1 MSKKVY
7 GTFVGDTSYPYCIE
21 TTKAYFGTEYEIESI
36 KDWVP
41 TAYAANNISIT
52 DDGSLRNNGKEFIT
66 VPLTFED
73 SLKAFDE
80 LRKSLKLGD
89 DPYSYRT
96 STHVHLN
103 VLNMTTDKLRH
114 MTLLYALL
122 EPVFFEY
129 AGQSR
134 KQNIHCV
141 PLNYTL
147 LPKYYGMSIEKLI
160 GAWSKYTAFN
170 LVPVKKYG
178 TVEFRHLSG
187 TPHKEVYERWLTMI
201 HELWAFSMEN
211 SSIWLRNTLYSGASW
226 EDIRKQVIPSSVNI
240 VPPASETRA
249 SLIDVKLAFV

>member
-7 GTFVGDTSYPYCIE
+7 GTYIADTHYPYCVDAKE
-21 TTKAYFGTEYEIESI
+21 PFFGTEYEIESI

-41 TAYAANNISIT
+41 TAFASKNISVT

-66 VPLTFED
+66 VPLSYED
-73 SLKAFDE
+73 SLKGFKE
-80 LRKSLKLGD
+80 LRQSLKLGN

-103 VLNMTTDKLRH
+103 VLNMDTDKLRH
-114 MTLLYALL
+114 MTLLYAVL
-122 EPVFFEY
+122 EPVFFAY
-129 AGQSR
+129 AGQQR

-147 LPKYYGMSIEKLI
+147 LPKYYNQSIDKYI
-160 GAWSKYTAFN
+160 ACWSKYTAYN
-170 LVPVKKYG
+170 LLPVKKYG

-187 TPHKEVYERWLTMI
+187 TPDFDTYEAWLTMI
-201 HELWAFSMEN
+201 KELYNFSMDN
-211 SSIWLRNTLYSGASW
+211 SSLWLRHALLSGATVK
-226 EDIRKQVIPSSVNI
+226 DIQQSVMPSSMYI
-240 VPPASETRA
+240 EPIASETRT